1 MAEPVDPNSVYGRER
16 EQLDNAL
23 RESEERFRSVFQEA
37 RIGMAIMSLEGRF
50 LAVNPAF
57 CDFLGY
63 SEEELLRKDIA
74 SITYSEDLPHTT
86 ELLCTAVARGKE
98 LSTHEKRYL
107 HKDGQPRWGE
117 VAASVVHGVKGHP
130 KYFVAQLLDITDRKK
145 SQDARLRLATLVES
159 SDDAIIGKTID
170 GIVTTWN
177 KGAEQLYGYQAE
189 EVIGKPISLLAPPEL
204 SGDFHEIMAKLWR
217 GETVKNYETVRQR
230 KDGVRINVSLTVS
243 PVKDLEGRVVGSSA
257 IAHDISERKRQEAA
271 LRESEERFRLMA
283 DSAPALI
290 WMTGTNKLCTFFN
303 QGWLKFTGR
312 SMKQELGEGW
322 TAGVHTDDLERCLD
336 TYSGAFDARVDFE
349 MEYRLRRFDGDYRW
363 LLDCGVPRFGPDG
376 TFCGYIGSCVD
387 ITERKLSEM
396 SLRELSGRLI
406 HAQEEERA
414 RIAREL
420 HDDISQRMAL
430 LSVDLERFEQ
440 GMSNLSP
447 EAREQLHNMSE
458 LASEV
463 ASDLHNL
470 SRQLHP
476 ARLDLLGLVAAVG
489 HYCREVSKKQDL
501 RVEFVHRDVGAQI
514 PNDVS
519 LCLFRIVQE
528 ALQNVVKHGRTLEAK
543 VEMSGH
549 EDGIDLCISDTGA
562 GFNLKSAEARGGLG
576 LTSMRERLRLI
587 GGRLTLESAP
597 SHGTRISVH
606 VPLHSGA
613 RHGTSEQKPH
623 EANA

>member
-1 MAEPVDPNSVYGRER
+1 MRESVKPNPVDATECRPI
-16 EQLDNAL
+16 DHAL

-37 RIGMAIMSLEGRF
+37 RIGMAIVSLEGRF
-50 LAVNPAF
+50 LGVNRAF
-57 CDFLGY
+57 CEFIGY
-63 SEEELLRKDIA
+63 SEEELLRKDVE
-74 SITYSEDLPHTT
+74 SITYSEDLPRTIEIRT
-86 ELLCTAVARGKE
+86 VVAQGKQ
-98 LSTHEKRYL
+98 LPIHEKRYV
-107 HKDGQPRWGE
+107 HKDGQVRWGE
-117 VAASVVHGVKGHP
+117 VAASVVHGVDGQP
-130 KYFVAQLLDITDRKK
+130 KYFLAQVLDIADRKR
-145 SQDARLRLATLVES
+145 SQEARLRFAALVES
-159 SDDAIIGKTID
+159 SDDAIIGKTIG
-170 GIVTTWN
+170 GIITTWN

-189 EVIGKPISLLAPPEL
+189 EVIGIPISLLAPPEF
-204 SGDFHEIMAKLWR
+204 SGDFHEIRAKLWR

-290 WMTGTNKLCTFFN
+290 WMTGTDKLCTFFN
-303 QGWLKFTGR
+303 QGWLRFTGR
-312 SMKQELGEGW
+312 SMEQELGEGW

-336 TYSGAFDARVDFE
+336 TYSEAFDARVDFE

-363 LLDCGVPRFGPDG
+363 ILDCGVPRFGSDG

-406 HAQEEERA
+406 QAQEEERA

-440 GMSNLSP
+440 GMSDLSS

-501 RVEFVHRDVGAQI
+501 RVEFVHRDVGAHI
-514 PNDVS
+514 PKDVS

-528 ALQNVVKHGRTLEAK
+528 TLQNVVKHGRTLEAK

-549 EDGIDLCISDTGA
+549 KDGIDLCISDTGA

-576 LTSMRERLRLI
+576 LISMRERLRLI

-597 SHGTRISVH
+597 LHGTRISVH

-613 RHGTSEQKPH
+613 RHGTSEQKQH